1 MIVRNILLCLE
12 TGLLVMFLMVLP
24 VFCAGNIAGILV
36 ALGLLGVTYYN
47 KWFTSLLKDLW
58 SSGGGK
64 ALIIGVSLL
73 IVAAAVYVIVLS
85 VLMYRALDK
94 EPNNSKV
101 VVVLG
106 CQVKKTRPSLMLK
119 RRLDAAKELLESDGE
134 LVCVVSGGK
143 GTGEDISEAQCM
155 KEYLVSCGI
164 DEKRIIEEDRS
175 TTTYE
180 NLKFTR
186 DILDERGLGRD
197 IIIATDAFHEYRA
210 SLLAKKLGYSSTSAC
225 PAFTKF
231 RYLPTYWVREWIG
244 LTHYFIFGN

>member
-12 TGLLVMFLMVLP
+12 TGLLVMFLMALP

-36 ALGLLGVTYYN
+36 SLLLLGVTYYN

-106 CQVKKTRPSLMLK
+106 CQVNIR
-119 RRLDAAKELLESDGE
+119 
-134 LVCVVSGGK
+134 VS
-143 GTGEDISEAQCM
+143 
-155 KEYLVSCGI
+155 
-164 DEKRIIEEDRS
+164 
-175 TTTYE
+175 
-180 NLKFTR
+180 
-186 DILDERGLGRD
+186 
-197 IIIATDAFHEYRA
+197 
-210 SLLAKKLGYSSTSAC
+210 
-225 PAFTKF
+225 
-231 RYLPTYWVREWIG
+231 
-244 LTHYFIFGN
+244 

>member
-1 MIVRNILLCLE
+1 MVRNILLCLE
-12 TGLLVMFLMVLP
+12 TGLLAMFLMALP

-36 ALGLLGVTYYN
+36 SLLLLGVTYN
-47 KWFTSLLKDLW
+47 NRWFSSLLRHLW
-58 SSGGGK
+58 SSAGGRAVIVG
-64 ALIIGVSLL
+64 ASLV
-73 IVAAAVYVIVLS
+73 IMAAAVYVSALS

-94 EPNNSKV
+94 QPGDSRV

-106 CQVKKTRPSLMLK
+106 CQVKGTRPSLMLK
-119 RRLDAAKELLESDGE
+119 RRLDAAKNLLESDSG

-164 DEKRIIEEDRS
+164 DEDRVIMEDRS